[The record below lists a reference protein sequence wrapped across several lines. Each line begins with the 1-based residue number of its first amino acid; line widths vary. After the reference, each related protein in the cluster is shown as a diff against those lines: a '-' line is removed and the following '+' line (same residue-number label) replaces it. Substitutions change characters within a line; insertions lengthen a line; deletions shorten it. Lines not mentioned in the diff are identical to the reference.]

1 MAKSASA
8 GSFKFLEFHASLFG
22 YMARMFK
29 TLRQENESVIRLKGV
44 CPGHRLP
51 PGLLLLLLFLYF
63 FDFLGCVF
71 LVTFDFYFGGELMG
85 FLTLYSDPVYY
96 KSIC

>member
-29 TLRQENESVIRLKGV
+29 TNFKDTLRDIPPAVSKTVRKVIQAMKDMFFQETHDNIRNALAISLHEILEY
-44 CPGHRLP
+44 CFPPSRLY
-51 PGLLLLLLFLYF
+51 G
-63 FDFLGCVF
+63 
-71 LVTFDFYFGGELMG
+71 
-85 FLTLYSDPVYY
+85 
-96 KSIC
+96 KSQ